1 MRPVPALVLARMGSP
16 ESSRKTK
23 AERPD
28 DPRPTGL
35 DLFSGAGGMSL
46 GFEQAGFDVLSSVEY
61 DPVHAAVHQFNF
73 PLTEVVCANIASVS
87 TGMLGEA
94 VSRGWARHSR
104 PGRWSGDLDV
114 VFGGPPCQGF
124 SSIGKRLID
133 DRRNQLVFHFFRI
146 VSELQPRYFVMEN
159 VPGMARGGHAS
170 ILEKLIAEF
179 RQSGYQVVEP
189 ARILNA
195 ADYGVPQDRRRL
207 FLLGARED
215 QAIPSYPA
223 PTVGPVH
230 RHGRATKDDALFEAL
245 PPGPMVWDAIGD
257 LPDLDRFPELLKS
270 DAVCLTDSIVAGM
283 ESATADYAM
292 TLRHFERS
300 NFSHRREW
308 RPNVLTSSTR
318 TTHTEES
325 IRRFRATNQGETEP
339 ISRFYRLH
347 PDGLC
352 NTLRAGTGSE
362 RGAFTSP
369 RPIHP
374 TLPRVISVR
383 EAARLHSFPDWFRL
397 HATKWH
403 GFRQIGNAVAPP
415 VARAVA
421 AELARAMG
429 VIPWIPSRTVS
440 LADPKLLSFRMQ
452 EAADHFGADSH
463 EIPAQRT
470 RRIDGRSE
478 RIAA

>member
-1 MRPVPALVLARMGSP
+1 
-16 ESSRKTK
+16 
-23 AERPD
+23 
-28 DPRPTGL
+28 
-35 DLFSGAGGMSL
+35 MSL
-46 GFEQAGFDVLSSVEY
+46 GFEQAGFDVLLSVEY
-61 DPVHAAVHQFNF
+61 DPVHAAVHEFNF

-87 TGMLGEA
+87 TDMIQEA
-94 VSRGWARHSR
+94 ASRGWTRHGRS
-104 PGRWSGDLDV
+104 GRWSGDLDV

-159 VPGMARGGHAS
+159 VPGMIRGGHAG
-170 ILEKLIAEF
+170 ILEKLIGEF
-179 RQSGYQVVEP
+179 RQSGYQVAGPV
-189 ARILNA
+189 RILNA
-195 ADYGVPQDRRRL
+195 ADFGVPQDRRRL

-215 QAIPSYPA
+215 QPIPSYPV
-223 PTVGPVH
+223 PTVRPVH
-230 RHGRATKDDALFEAL
+230 RHGRVTGDDALFEAL
-245 PPGPMVWDAIGD
+245 PPGPTVWDAIGD
-257 LPDLDRFPELLKS
+257 LPDLDRFPELVES
-270 DAVCLTDSIVAGM
+270 DAVCLADSVVADM

-300 NFSHRREW
+300 DLSHRRE
-308 RPNVLTSSTR
+308 RSPNVLTSSTR
-318 TTHTEES
+318 TIHTEES

-383 EAARLHSFPDWFRL
+383 EAARLHSFPDWLRL
-397 HATKWH
+397 HSTKWH
-403 GFRQIGNAVAPP
+403 GFRQIGNAVAPR

-421 AELARAMG
+421 AELVRAMG
-429 VIPWIPSRTVS
+429 ALPEIPSRTVS
-440 LADPKLLSFRMQ
+440 LGDPKLLSFRMQ
-452 EAADHFGADSH
+452 EAADHFGANRH

-470 RRIDGRSE
+470 RRVKGRSE
-478 RIAA
+478 KIAA